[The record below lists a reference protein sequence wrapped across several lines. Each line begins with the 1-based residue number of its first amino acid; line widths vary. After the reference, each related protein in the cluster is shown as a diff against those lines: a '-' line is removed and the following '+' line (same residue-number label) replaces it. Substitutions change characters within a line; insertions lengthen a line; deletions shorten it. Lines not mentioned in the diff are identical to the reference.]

1 MTYANLIAALKT
13 LCPDTYR
20 WAAPAGKT
28 RYIVCR
34 KYGYSLLR
42 GDDTALGRL
51 PRVQLDVYWQA
62 EDDELLDDVL
72 DLLDAKS
79 VGYDLQD
86 TVWDDDLALFRG
98 IITLELMPG

>member
-1 MTYANLIAALKT
+1 MTFANLKT
-13 LCPDTYR
+13 SLETLTTEVYR

-28 RYIVCR
+28 RYIVLR
-34 KYGYSLLR
+34 KYGYSLIR
-42 GDDTALGRL
+42 GDDSGVGRF
-51 PRVQLDVYWQA
+51 PWVQIDVYWQA

-72 DLLDAKS
+72 DLLDANS

>member
-1 MTYANLIAALKT
+1 MTYASLRAALKT

-28 RYIVCR
+28 RYIVLR

-42 GDDTALGRL
+42 GDDSAVGRF
-51 PRVQLDVYWQA
+51 PRVQLDVFWQD
-62 EDDELLDDVL
+62 EEDELFDSVL
-72 DLLDAKS
+72 DLLDANS

-98 IITLELMPG
+98 ILTMELMPG

>member
-1 MTYANLIAALKT
+1 MTYANLRTLLKT
-13 LCPDTYR
+13 LTPEVYR
-20 WAAPAGKT
+20 WAGPAGKT

-42 GDDTALGRL
+42 GDDSAVGRF
-51 PRVQLDVYWQA
+51 PRVQLDVFWQD
-62 EDDELLDDVL
+62 EEDELFDSVL
-72 DLLDAKS
+72 DLLDANS
-79 VGYDLQD
+79 LGYDLQD